1 VTPGYFAALKIPLKA
16 GRYFN
21 AHDRDVNQQ
30 VAIVSE
36 TMARQYYPNENP
48 LGQRV
53 KVSMGRAKP
62 AEIVGIV
69 GDVRDSD
76 LESKGRAA
84 IYQPAAQ
91 IPFGSMSF
99 AVRTAAGAPESLFGA
114 VRAAIR
120 EMDSEL
126 PVDAMGTVD
135 ALVDQ
140 SLSQRRF
147 AMVLMATFACLAL
160 LLAMIGIYGV
170 MSYAVAQATQEIGIR
185 LALGA
190 GARDVLGLVLRYG
203 GLMMGVGLVIG
214 IGAALAA
221 GRLLS
226 AQLFEVRSSDPTTYA
241 IVSAALVATGL
252 AACLVPAWRAIRV
265 DPLVALR
272 SE

>member
-1 VTPGYFAALKIPLKA
+1 
-16 GRYFN
+16 
-21 AHDRDVNQQ
+21 
-30 VAIVSE
+30 
-36 TMARQYYPNENP
+36 
-48 LGQRV
+48 
-53 KVSMGRAKP
+53 
-62 AEIVGIV
+62 
-69 GDVRDSD
+69 
-76 LESKGRAA
+76 
-84 IYQPAAQ
+84 
-91 IPFGSMSF
+91 
-99 AVRTAAGAPESLFGA
+99 
-114 VRAAIR
+114 
-120 EMDSEL
+120 
-126 PVDAMGTVD
+126 
-135 ALVDQ
+135 VDQ